1 MVLTS
6 VDRDDL
12 QDGGSAHIAET
23 VRFIKREKPE
33 MMVEVGAAMT
43 AYVAL
48 PCRCCTVKSYADK
61 ITLNCRSFPLTS
73 RARQPA

>member
-1 MVLTS
+1 LRFSQPSWWLVAVGLNCTLFCRWGLDYVVLTS

-23 VRFIKREKPE
+23 VRCIKREKPE

-43 AYVAL
+43 AQL
-48 PCRCCTVKSYADK
+48 
-61 ITLNCRSFPLTS
+61 
-73 RARQPA
+73 

>member
-23 VRFIKREKPE
+23 VRCIKREKPE

-43 AYVAL
+43 AHMVF
-48 PCRCCTVKSYADK
+48 PCHSCKSYALK
-61 ITLNCRSFPLTS
+61 IALNCRSSLLTS
-73 RARQPA
+73 RVRQPA